1 MESEF
6 FLLFLFV
13 LFVIGAIAIHV
24 ISRKKERPAKINAWK
39 KFFVYF
45 LIINSIFLCIIYV
58 PILFK
63 IVCFLVALGGAVE
76 ILRLQLISVHG
87 GFDATGASTSSAT
100 IATAM
105 VGHQGTVVE
114 PVETPVALKWSKF
127 ALYFTTYIA
136 IATLFCFFA
145 FAPKEIQI
153 LTVFAVCTFDAFSQ
167 LSGQLFGK
175 RKITPTISPNKTL
188 GGLVGGATMALILG
202 IIANVILARGCLD
215 YARHDGLLFARH
227 DGLLVAIILIIFVIA
242 ASFIGDLAA
251 SYIKRQYAV
260 KDYSALLPGHGG
272 ILDRFDSLIVAGA
285 VMVLLK
291 FYWL

>member
-1 MESEF
+1 
-6 FLLFLFV
+6 
-13 LFVIGAIAIHV
+13 
-24 ISRKKERPAKINAWK
+24 
-39 KFFVYF
+39 
-45 LIINSIFLCIIYV
+45 
-58 PILFK
+58 
-63 IVCFLVALGGAVE
+63 
-76 ILRLQLISVHG
+76 
-87 GFDATGASTSSAT
+87 
-100 IATAM
+100 
-105 VGHQGTVVE
+105 
-114 PVETPVALKWSKF
+114 
-127 ALYFTTYIA
+127 
-136 IATLFCFFA
+136 
-145 FAPKEIQI
+145 
-153 LTVFAVCTFDAFSQ
+153 VFAVCTFDAFSQ

-202 IIANVILARGCLD
+202 IIANFILAGLGCLD
-215 YARHDGLLFARH
+215 YIRHGDLLI
-227 DGLLVAIILIIFVIA
+227 VIILICCVMV